1 MTTMAHAPGQA
12 PAPDI
17 EAQIRFQ
24 RISAIYQLAPQPQ
37 VGAVAF
43 SAAIC
48 YALWGKVAAA
58 WLLGWLA
65 VRLGVSITRA
75 WETKRFEQDPHR
87 AQRIGYWQVRFEA
100 MIVLDNLCWSVI
112 SVVFVPATHATML
125 GALLFAGVLCI
136 TAIGV
141 FVLVSSFRTAVIN
154 FTVMLLP
161 LMVSTIWSGYADAW
175 IVVTIF
181 VIYGIVLT
189 QETWRSNQNWTEMI
203 RLRLQS
209 DSVAAEREQARQLAV
224 DANLAKSRF
233 LANMSHEIRTPMN
246 GVLGMSELLQTTR
259 LDADQ
264 ARYAQAISSS
274 AQALHDLLGD
284 ILDLSKIE
292 EGKVLIERVDFDPAL
307 LLGSIAATYR
317 ELGCARGTTIVA
329 DIALT
334 ALGPVSGDPNRVRQV
349 VSNLLGNALKFAE
362 GGTITL
368 SGACVDGPPEDAR
381 RWIRIRVQD
390 TGIGIAPAQLAQ
402 LFQRFSQADAST
414 TRRFGGSGLGLVIC
428 RHLIELM
435 GGSVH
440 VESEPGKGSTF
451 WFDLPLWPPL
461 APACGRAR
469 PADAVPAGVAPRKAR
484 ILVAEDNLVNQQVVR
499 AMLERIGMT
508 VSIVGD
514 GSQAL
519 AAVRSQHFD
528 LVLMDCQMPVM
539 DGYEASLQIRA
550 LASDRARIPIVAL
563 TANALSEDR
572 RRCIDAGMDDY
583 LPKPVTGPALGAMLT
598 RHLGVEPVSEP
609 APAAPAPATACA
621 LPAAVAVPESVP
633 IAFDPAVLASLAE
646 MADGAEPGFA
656 EEIRQLFEDD
666 ARGKLDEVA
675 RAFRAGD
682 RATVQ
687 RQMHSLRSAS
697 AQVGA
702 LELAALAGSIE
713 GALRAGDPL
722 QPQWP
727 GQWQAAWS
735 RLEDAWRPVRTG
747 EPSGVA

>member
-1 MTTMAHAPGQA
+1 MTTMARAAGQS
-12 PAPDI
+12 PATEI

-48 YALWGKVAAA
+48 YALWGQVAAA

-65 VRLGVSITRA
+65 VRLGVSTARA

-87 AQRIGYWQVRFEA
+87 AQRIGYWQARFEA

-125 GALLFAGVLCI
+125 GTLLFAGVLCI

-292 EGKVLIERVDFDPAL
+292 EGKVMIERVDFDPAL
-307 LLGSIAATYR
+307 VLGSIAATYR
-317 ELGCARGTTIVA
+317 ELGSARGTTIVT
-329 DIALT
+329 DIALA
-334 ALGPVSGDPNRVRQV
+334 ALGPVSGDPSRVRQV
-349 VSNLLGNALKFAE
+349 VTNLLGNALKFAE

-461 APACGRAR
+461 APACGSVQ
-469 PADAVPAGVAPRKAR
+469 PADPVPAGVLPRKAS

-514 GSQAL
+514 GHQAL
-519 AAVRSQHFD
+519 VAVQSHRFD

-550 LASDRARIPIVAL
+550 LPGDRSRIPIVAL

-572 RRCIDAGMDDY
+572 QRCADAGMDDY
-583 LPKPVTGPALGAMLT
+583 LPKPVTGPALVAMLT
-598 RHLGVEPVSEP
+598 RHLGVDP
-609 APAAPAPATACA
+609 APAPTAAQPAAPA
-621 LPAAVAVPESVP
+621 AVGAPESVP
-633 IAFDPAVLASLAE
+633 MAFDPTVLASLSM
-646 MADGAEPGFA
+646 MADAAEPGFA

-666 ARGKLDEVA
+666 TRRKLDEVA

-713 GALRAGDPL
+713 MALRAGDPL
-722 QPQWP
+722 QSQWP
-727 GQWQAAWS
+727 DQWQAAWS
-735 RLEDAWRPVRTG
+735 RLEDAWRTVRTG
-747 EPSGVA
+747 EPSGVD